1 MQYGVILH
9 TEYILNT
16 GAAYMHDA
24 IYRTAYLIQTPIS
37 FYAGIQHV
45 RVSVGRLILKPESEV
60 TTLGQIES

>member
-1 MQYGVILH
+1 MQL
-9 TEYILNT
+9 TE
-16 GAAYMHDA
+16 YMHDA